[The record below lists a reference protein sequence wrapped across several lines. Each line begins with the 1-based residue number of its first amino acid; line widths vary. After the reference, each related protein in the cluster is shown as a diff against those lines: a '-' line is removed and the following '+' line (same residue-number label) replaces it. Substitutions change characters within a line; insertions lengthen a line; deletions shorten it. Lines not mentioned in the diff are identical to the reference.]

1 MVVHAF
7 IPSTPEANTGQPGL
21 HSDSASKKK
30 KKKTDRQIHLHVL
43 AIFIIKVVYFKTH
56 GLSFITG
63 TKRK

>member
-1 MVVHAF
+1 MPLFPALRKQTQVSQVY
-7 IPSTPEANTGQPGL
+7 IVTLPQ
-21 HSDSASKKK
+21 KK

>member
-30 KKKTDRQIHLHVL
+30 KRQTDKYI
-43 AIFIIKVVYFKTH
+43 YMC
-56 GLSFITG
+56 
-63 TKRK
+63 

>member
-1 MVVHAF
+1 MPLFPALRKQTQVSQVY
-7 IPSTPEANTGQPGL
+7 IVTLPQ
-21 HSDSASKKK
+21 K